1 MAQAVLTEPLQS
13 FFVFFCQLLKQT
25 TWCRMISTAESGC
38 RVFSTPLNP
47 VRACQTNVICRIN
60 HKSKMIVGRL
70 MLLETGQNQKR
81 WFRGLDC
88 SAQDD
93 TWLSLCYSPLSLHLC
108 PAASKY
114 LTAAWNVMTE
124 SQNHSLGVHIFSDVW
139 QKCPFLD
146 CFTFLKVIICC
157 LFFNQRG

>member
-1 MAQAVLTEPLQS
+1 MAQAVSSEPLQS
-13 FFVFFCQLLKQT
+13 FLVFFASCWNRQLGAG
-25 TWCRMISTAESGC
+25 WYPTAKSGS
-38 RVFSTPLNP
+38 RAFSTPLNP

-70 MLLETGQNQKR
+70 MLSETRQNQKG

-88 SAQDD
+88 PAQDD

-108 PAASKY
+108 PAASK
-114 LTAAWNVMTE
+114 LLHAWTVMTE
-124 SQNHSLGVHIFSDVW
+124 GENHSLSMHIFSDVW
-139 QKCPFLD
+139 PKCHILD